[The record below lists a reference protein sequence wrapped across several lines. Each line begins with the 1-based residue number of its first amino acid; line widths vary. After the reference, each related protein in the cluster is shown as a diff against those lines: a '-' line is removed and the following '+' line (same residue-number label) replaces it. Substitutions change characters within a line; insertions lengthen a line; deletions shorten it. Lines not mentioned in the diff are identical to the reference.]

1 VFLPLVLLIVALAA
15 PAVTAN
21 GLKCGH
27 HHHHAPPPVPAGP
40 SSTATPASD
49 GMSPVPM
56 QPSGAEAPA
65 PSPVAAGPEHSNGA
79 AIMPLPLAW
88 QTVVLGAVGVAATMI
103 HPKDRSGCNMIPQAE
118 NTFY

>member
-1 VFLPLVLLIVALAA
+1 
-15 PAVTAN
+15 
-21 GLKCGH
+21 
-27 HHHHAPPPVPAGP
+27 
-40 SSTATPASD
+40 
-49 GMSPVPM
+49 MSPVPM

-79 AIMPLPLAW
+79 AIMPFAW